1 MSKRTPFYETHKKAG
16 AKLIDFGGFE
26 MPVQY
31 EGIKIEHAAVRD
43 NAGLFDVSHMGE
55 VFVSGPGS
63 LGFLQRITI
72 NDVSKLVP
80 GKAHYSAMCYPN
92 GGIVDD
98 LIVYMMGDDR
108 YMVVVNASNREKDVA
123 WMKENQTD
131 DVTIDDRSDAYAL
144 LALQGPASAEI
155 LSKITD
161 LDLGSIAYYH
171 FAVGTVAGFDDVI
184 VSATGYTGEPG
195 FEIYFDVTKC
205 DPEAVWNAI
214 MEAGATSGLKPC
226 GLGARDTLRLE
237 MGYALYGNDISDS
250 TSPLEAGLGWIT
262 KFDKGDFVGREAL
275 LSQKEAGITRKL
287 TGFVMEDE
295 KAIPRS
301 HYIVR
306 NSEGEQ
312 IGEVTS
318 GTQSVTL
325 SKGVGMAYMD
335 LFWSKP
341 GQSIVIDIR
350 GRLMPATTQKPPF
363 VKKQ

>member
-1 MSKRTPFYETHKKAG
+1 MLKRTPFYETHKKAG
-16 AKLIDFGGFE
+16 ARLIDFGGFE

-31 EGIKIEHAAVRD
+31 EGIKVEHAAVREA
-43 NAGLFDVSHMGE
+43 AGLFDVSHMGE
-55 VFVSGPGS
+55 VFVSGEGA
-63 LGFLQRITI
+63 LNFLQNIAI

-80 GKAHYSAMCYPN
+80 GKAQYSAMCMPN

-98 LIVYMMGDDR
+98 LIIYMMGTND

-123 WMKENQTD
+123 WMRQHATA
-131 DVTIDDRSDAYAL
+131 DVVIDDRSDSFAL
-144 LALQGPASAEI
+144 LALQGPKSAEI

-161 LDLGSIAYYH
+161 IDLQSIAYYH
-171 FAVGTVAGFDDVI
+171 FAVGRVAGVDNVI

-195 FEIYFDVTKC
+195 FEIYFDISSC
-205 DPEAVWNAI
+205 DPTAMWDAI
-214 MEAGATSGLKPC
+214 ITSGSDLGLKPC

-250 TSPLEAGLGWIT
+250 TTPLEAGLGWIT
-262 KFDKGDFVGREAL
+262 KLDKGDFVGREAL

-287 TGFVMEDE
+287 VGFMMEDE

-306 NSEGEQ
+306 TPEGEQ

-325 SKGVGMAYMD
+325 SKGIGMAYVD
-335 LFWSKP
+335 LSWSKP
-341 GQSIVIDIR
+341 GQPIAIDIR
-350 GRLMPATTQKPPF
+350 GKLMPATVQKPPF
-363 VKKQ
+363 VKK

>member
-1 MSKRTPFYETHKKAG
+1 MHKNAG

-31 EGIKIEHAAVRD
+31 EGIKVEHASVRE

-55 VFVSGPGS
+55 VFVSGSGAMR
-63 LGFLQRITI
+63 FLQHITI

-80 GKAHYSAMCYPN
+80 GKAQYSAMCYPN

-98 LIVYMMGDDR
+98 LIIYMLADDS
-108 YMVVVNASNREKDVA
+108 YLVVVNASNREKDVA
-123 WMKENQTD
+123 WMRQHLTD
-131 DVTIDDRSDAYAL
+131 DVVLEDRSDDYAL
-144 LALQGPASAEI
+144 LALQGPKSAQI

-161 LDLGSIAYYH
+161 IGLDSIAYYH
-171 FAVGTVAGFDDVI
+171 FAVGTVAGFGNVI

-195 FEIYFDVTKC
+195 FEIYFDINSV
-205 DPEAVWNAI
+205 DPSTMWNAI
-214 MEAGATSGLKPC
+214 MDSGTDLGMKPC

-237 MGYALYGNDISDS
+237 MGYALYGNDISDA
-250 TSPLEAGLGWIT
+250 TSPLEAGLAWIT
-262 KFDKGDFVGREAL
+262 KLDKGDFVGREAL
-275 LSQKEAGITRKL
+275 LSQKEVGITRKL

-306 NSEGEQ
+306 TPDGEQ

-325 SKGVGMAYMD
+325 SKGVGMAYVD
-335 LFWSKP
+335 LTWSKP
-341 GQSIVIDIR
+341 GQSIAIDIR
-350 GRLMPATTQKPPF
+350 GKLMPATTQKPPF
-363 VKKQ
+363 VKKS

>member
-1 MSKRTPFYETHKKAG
+1 MLKRTPFYETHKKAG

-31 EGIKIEHAAVRD
+31 DGIKIEHAAVRND
-43 NAGLFDVSHMGE
+43 AGLFDVSHMGE

-80 GKAHYSAMCYPN
+80 GKAQYSAMCYPN

-98 LIVYMMGDDR
+98 LIVYMMGDNS
-108 YMVVVNASNREKDVA
+108 YMVVVNASNRDKDVA
-123 WMKENQTD
+123 WMKDHKTN
-131 DVTIDDRSDAYAL
+131 DVTIDDRSDDYAL
-144 LALQGPASAEI
+144 LALQGPKSSQI

-171 FAVGTVAGFDDVI
+171 FAVGKVAGFEDVI

-195 FEIYFDVTKC
+195 FEIYFDVRKS
-205 DPEAVWNAI
+205 DPEAIWDAI
-214 MEAGATSGLKPC
+214 MESGASLGIKPC

-250 TSPLEAGLGWIT
+250 TSPLEAGLAWIT
-262 KFDKGDFVGREAL
+262 KLDKGDFIGREAL

-287 TGFVMEDE
+287 TGFAMEDE

-306 NSEGEQ
+306 NPEGEQ

-325 SKGVGMAYMD
+325 SKGVGMAYVN
-335 LFWSKP
+335 LPWSKP
-341 GQSIVIDIR
+341 AQPIVIDIR
-350 GRLMPATTQKPPF
+350 GKLMPATTQKPPF
-363 VKKQ
+363 VKKS

>member
-1 MSKRTPFYETHKKAG
+1 MLKRTPFYVTHKNAG

-31 EGIKIEHAAVRD
+31 EGIKVEHAAVRE
-43 NAGLFDVSHMGE
+43 NAGIFDVSHMGE
-55 VFVSGPGS
+55 VFVSGSGA
-63 LGFLQRITI
+63 LRFLQYITI

-80 GKAHYSAMCYPN
+80 GKAQYSAMCYPN

-98 LIVYMMGDDR
+98 LIVYMIDEES
-108 YMVVVNASNREKDVA
+108 YMVVVNASNRDKDVA
-123 WMKENQTD
+123 WMMQHKAD
-131 DVTIDDRSDAYAL
+131 DVTIDDRSDNYAL
-144 LALQGPASAEI
+144 LALQGPKSSLI
-155 LSKITD
+155 LSKVTD
-161 LDLGSIAYYH
+161 IDLASIAYYH
-171 FAVGTVAGFDDVI
+171 FAVGKVAGFDNVI

-195 FEIYFDVTKC
+195 FEIYFDVRSV
-205 DPEAVWNAI
+205 DPVVVWNAI
-214 MEAGATSGLKPC
+214 MEAGAHFDLKPC

-250 TSPLEAGLGWIT
+250 TTPLEAGLAWIT
-262 KFDKGDFVGREAL
+262 KLDKGDFIGREAL
-275 LSQKEAGITRKL
+275 LSQKEAGINRKL

-306 NSEGEQ
+306 NSVGEQ

-325 SKGVGMAYMD
+325 SKGVGMAYVD
-335 LFWSKP
+335 LSSSKP
-341 GQSIVIDIR
+341 GLPIVIDIR

-363 VKKQ
+363 VKKS

>member
-1 MSKRTPFYETHKKAG
+1 MLKRTPFYETHKKSG
-16 AKLIDFGGFE
+16 ARLIDFGGFE

-31 EGIKIEHAAVRD
+31 EGIKVEHAAVRE

-55 VFVSGPGS
+55 VFVSGSGA
-63 LGFLQRITI
+63 LRFLQHITI

-80 GKAHYSAMCYPN
+80 GKAQYSAMCYPN
-92 GGIVDD
+92 AGIVDD
-98 LIVYMMGDDR
+98 LIVYMIGVDD
-108 YMVVVNASNREKDVA
+108 YMVVVNASNREKDIA
-123 WMKENQTD
+123 WMMQHKTG
-131 DVTIDDRSDAYAL
+131 DVVIDDRSDNYAL
-144 LALQGPASAEI
+144 LALQGPKSAQI

-161 LDLGSIAYYH
+161 IDLASIAYYH
-171 FAVGTVAGFDDVI
+171 FAIGSVAGFNDVI

-195 FEIYFDVTKC
+195 YEIYFDIRDV
-205 DPEAVWNAI
+205 DPETLWNAI
-214 MEAGATSGLKPC
+214 VEAGADLGLKPC

-237 MGYALYGNDISDS
+237 MGYALYGNDISD
-250 TSPLEAGLGWIT
+250 TTTPLEAGLGWIT
-262 KFDKGDFVGREAL
+262 KLDKGDFIGRDAL

-306 NSEGEQ
+306 NPDGEQ

-325 SKGVGMAYMD
+325 SKGVGMAYVD

-341 GQSIVIDIR
+341 GQTIAIDIR
-350 GRLMPATTQKPPF
+350 GKLMPATTQKPPF
-363 VKKQ
+363 VKKS

>member
-1 MSKRTPFYETHKKAG
+1 MLKRTPFYDTHKLAG

-31 EGIKIEHAAVRD
+31 EGIKIEHAAVRG

-55 VFVSGPGS
+55 VFVSGSGA
-63 LGFLQRITI
+63 LRFLQYITI

-80 GKAHYSAMCYPN
+80 GKAQYSAMCYPN

-98 LIVYMMGDDR
+98 LIVYMMGENS
-108 YMVVVNASNREKDVA
+108 YMVVVNASNRDKDVS
-123 WMKENQTD
+123 WMMEHKAD
-131 DVTIDDRSDAYAL
+131 DVVIDDRSDDFAL
-144 LALQGPASAEI
+144 LALQGPKAVQI
-155 LSKITD
+155 LSKITE
-161 LDLGSIAYYH
+161 LDLESIAYYH
-171 FAVGTVAGFDDVI
+171 FAIGKVAGFDDVI

-195 FEIYFDVTKC
+195 FEIYFDVKKS

-214 MEAGATSGLKPC
+214 MNAGVDLGLKPC

-250 TSPLEAGLGWIT
+250 TSPLEAGLAWIT
-262 KFDKGDFVGREAL
+262 KLDKDNFVGREAL

-287 TGFVMEDE
+287 TGFMMEDE

-306 NSEGEQ
+306 NLDGEQ

-325 SKGVGMAYMD
+325 SKGVGMAYVD
-335 LFWSKP
+335 LPWSKP
-341 GQSIVIDIR
+341 GQPIVIDIR
-350 GRLMPATTQKPPF
+350 GKLMPATTQKPPF
-363 VKKQ
+363 VKKS

>member
-1 MSKRTPFYETHKKAG
+1 MLKRTPFYETHKNAG
-16 AKLIDFGGFE
+16 ARLIDFGGFE

-31 EGIKIEHAAVRD
+31 EGIKVEHAAVRE
-43 NAGLFDVSHMGE
+43 NAGIFDVSHMGE
-55 VFVSGPGS
+55 VFVSGSGA
-63 LGFLQRITI
+63 LRFLQYITI

-80 GKAHYSAMCYPN
+80 GKAQYSAMCYPN

-98 LIVYMMGDDR
+98 LIVYMLADDS
-108 YMVVVNASNREKDVA
+108 YMVVVNASNRDKDVA
-123 WMKENQTD
+123 WMMQHKAD
-131 DVTIDDRSDAYAL
+131 DVTIDDRSDHYAL
-144 LALQGPASAEI
+144 LALQGPKSSMI

-161 LDLGSIAYYH
+161 IDLTSIAYYH
-171 FAVGTVAGFDDVI
+171 FAVGNVAGFDNVI

-195 FEIYFDVTKC
+195 FEIYFDVRSV
-205 DPEAVWNAI
+205 DPVVVWNAI
-214 MEAGATSGLKPC
+214 MEAGADFGLKPC

-237 MGYALYGNDISDS
+237 MGYALYGNDISDA
-250 TSPLEAGLGWIT
+250 TTPLEAGLAWIT
-262 KFDKGDFVGREAL
+262 KLDKGDFVGREAL

-306 NSEGEQ
+306 NPVGEQ

-325 SKGVGMAYMD
+325 SKGVGMAYVE
-335 LFWSKP
+335 LSSSKP
-341 GQSIVIDIR
+341 GIPIVIDIR

-363 VKKQ
+363 VKKS